1 MNEFILKKKQ
11 RKKKRVT
18 AFNKL
23 SLRVFYQRGSAD
35 LVLVSAALTLIS
47 LSIADAM
54 DETISISLPS
64 GS

>member
-1 MNEFILKKKQ
+1 MTDSI
-11 RKKKRVT
+11 T

-23 SLRVFYQRGSAD
+23 SLTLFYQRGSAD
-35 LVLVSAALTLIS
+35 LDQVLAGLTLIS